1 MPPSITITGGGGSG
15 AAATCAIE
23 TNQIGVI
30 SFSMTNTGSGYKTQ
44 PTVTVA
50 GFVGSGQTAVGIASL
65 GANNQVSSI
74 LISNPGGGYLENPTV
89 SISPPNIISG
99 FGTYIFNEIITGSTS
114 GTQARVKSWDKD
126 TKKLKVSFVNIDTS
140 QIGFYPGELI
150 IGSDSSATY
159 AVSEFN
165 QWDLYDK
172 YGENKIIQDEGSD
185 IIDFSQNNP
194 FGNY

>member
-23 TNQIGVI
+23 TIQSGVI
-30 SFSMTNTGSGYKTQ
+30 RLNVTNAGGGYKTQ
-44 PTVTVA
+44 PGIAITGV
-50 GFVGSGQTAVGIASL
+50 VGSGQTAVGTASL
-65 GANNQVSSI
+65 GTNNQVSLI
-74 LISNPGGGYLENPTV
+74 LISNPGAGYTQNPVV
-89 SISPPNIISG
+89 SISSPNIISG

-126 TKKLKVSFVNIDTS
+126 TKELKVSFVNIDTS

-150 IGSDSSATY
+150 VGSKSSATY

-172 YGENKIIQDEGSD
+172 YGENKIIQDEGND